1 MIPIHEIGV
10 RSDVAGAGRQG
21 CRVAVV
27 KCGWRVLVE
36 IIVGISG
43 SSVTIY
49 DCVPDLTAIS
59 ESSSIRYI
67 AVNGVAG
74 HRAAL
79 QRAAAEEIDAAAGR
93 PVGATVV
100 GMSVVTAEE
109 AISNKAASVPR
120 HVHSAAGG
128 VPMSIGSVAA
138 DRAVKN

>member
-1 MIPIHEIGV
+1 IVAIQVVINGN
-10 RSDVAGAGRQG
+10 SD
-21 CRVAVV
+21 
-27 KCGWRVLVE
+27 
-36 IIVGISG
+36 
-43 SSVTIY
+43 TIY
-49 DCVPDLTAIS
+49 DYDPDLTAIR
-59 ESSSIRYI
+59 ESPSIRYI

-100 GMSVVTAEE
+100 GMGVVTAEE
-109 AISNKAASVPR
+109 ASSNKAASVPR

-138 DRAVKN
+138 DRAVKD